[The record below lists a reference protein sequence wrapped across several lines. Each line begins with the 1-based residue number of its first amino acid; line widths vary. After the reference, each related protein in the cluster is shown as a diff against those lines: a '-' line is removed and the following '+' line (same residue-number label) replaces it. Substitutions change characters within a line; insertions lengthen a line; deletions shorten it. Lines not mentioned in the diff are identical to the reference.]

1 MSTSMLLLSL
11 APYSHSMST
20 FPNPISWR
28 LTFYTDRNQFFL
40 PSTCPDSL
48 KSSSDVVSAEDSFVA
63 FYLLNLF
70 IVVITTTKKIKHVV
84 QSAILLNGRPHSL
97 FAFSEIEL
105 KSFVPDVPSSIST
118 GHFLTLYLA
127 SLVLICWIN
136 ELFSLRKNHQPPSFK
151 LMKTVVKWTF

>member
-1 MSTSMLLLSL
+1 M
-11 APYSHSMST
+11 
-20 FPNPISWR
+20 
-28 LTFYTDRNQFFL
+28 
-40 PSTCPDSL
+40 

-127 SLVLICWIN
+127 SLVLIC
-136 ELFSLRKNHQPPSFK
+136 
-151 LMKTVVKWTF
+151 